1 MKISTIGID
10 LAKSVFAIH
19 GVDEKGETVLR
30 KTLRRSQ
37 VVSFF
42 AQLEPCLIGMEACSS
57 AHYWGRELAKLGH
70 DVRLMPP
77 SYVKAYVKR
86 GKTDA
91 IDAEASCEAVRRP
104 SMRFVPVKSAEE
116 QALLALHR
124 ARDLLVRQKTQ
135 IGNTIRGL
143 FAEFGFVAAP
153 GKEKLAALA
162 VLLGK
167 DDTRLPLLART
178 ALAPL
183 FRRFEELDVEIASL
197 ERQIV
202 AAHRG
207 NEASR
212 RLAAVPGIGPLTATA
227 LIASI
232 GDVSRFKSGRD
243 LAAWIGLTPQP
254 RSTGGKERL
263 GRVSKQGNRYLRRLL
278 VQGAMAVLFAG
289 MRRSVHTPWIA
300 GLLARKR
307 SPKVVA
313 LALANKM
320 ARIAWVLLAR
330 NEAYRPAA
338 SSAAA

>member
-10 LAKSVFAIH
+10 LAKQVFAIH
-19 GVDEKGETVLR
+19 GVDEKGATVVR

-37 VVSFF
+37 VLPFF
-42 AQLEPCLIGMEACSS
+42 TRLEPCLIGMEACSS

-70 DVRLMPP
+70 EVRLMPP

-104 SMRFVPVKSAEE
+104 NMRFVPVKSAEE
-116 QALLALHR
+116 QALLSLHR

-135 IGNTIRGL
+135 IANAIRGL
-143 FAEFGFVAAP
+143 FAEFGFVAGP
-153 GKEKLAALA
+153 GKAKLIALA
-162 VLLGK
+162 ELPGK
-167 DDTRLPLLART
+167 DDAKLPLLARR
-178 ALAPL
+178 AVAPL
-183 FRRFEELDVEIASL
+183 FRRFDELEGEIASL
-197 ERQIV
+197 ERHIV
-202 AAHRG
+202 VAHRG

-227 LIASI
+227 LIAAI
-232 GDVSRFKSGRD
+232 GDVSRFKCGRD

-254 RSTGGKERL
+254 QSSGGKERL

-289 MRRSVHTPWIA
+289 MRRGIHTPWVA
-300 GLLARKR
+300 GLLQRKR
-307 SPKVVA
+307 SPKIVA

-320 ARIAWVLLAR
+320 ARIAWALLAR

-338 SSAAA
+338 SSAA

>member
-1 MKISTIGID
+1 MKISTVGID
-10 LAKSVFAIH
+10 LAKTVFAIH
-19 GVDEKGETVLR
+19 GVDAKGQTVLR
-30 KTLRRSQ
+30 RTLRRSQ
-37 VVSFF
+37 VSSFF
-42 AQLEPCLIGMEACSS
+42 AKLEPCLIGMEACSS

-70 DVRLMPP
+70 EVRLMPP

-104 SMRFVPVKSAEE
+104 SMRFVPVKTVEE
-116 QALLALHR
+116 QALLTLHR

-135 IGNTIRGL
+135 TANTIRGL
-143 FAEFGFVAAP
+143 CAEFGVVAGA
-153 GKEKLAALA
+153 GKAKLSALA
-162 VLLGK
+162 VLVGS
-167 DDTRLPLLART
+167 DDTRLPSLARQ

-183 FRRFEELDVEIASL
+183 FHRLEELEADIVSL
-197 ERQIV
+197 ERQIIL
-202 AAHRG
+202 AHKG

-227 LIASI
+227 LIASV
-232 GDVSRFKSGRD
+232 GDVSRFKCGRD
-243 LAAWIGLTPQP
+243 LAAWIGLTPQA
-254 RSTGGKERL
+254 RSSGGKERL

-289 MRRSVHTPWIA
+289 MRRGLHTPWIA

-307 SPKVVA
+307 SPKLVA
-313 LALANKM
+313 LAVANKM

-330 NEAYRPAA
+330 NEAYRLVA
-338 SSAAA
+338 SSVGA

>member
-10 LAKSVFAIH
+10 LAKQVFAIH
-19 GVDEKGETVLR
+19 GVDESGKTVLR

-37 VVSFF
+37 VLTFF
-42 AQLEPCLIGMEACSS
+42 ARLEPCLIGMEACSS
-57 AHYWGRELAKLGH
+57 AHYWARELAKLGH

-104 SMRFVPVKSAEE
+104 NMRFVPIKSAEE
-116 QALLALHR
+116 QALLTVHR

-135 IGNTIRGL
+135 LANTIRGL
-143 FAEFGFVAAP
+143 LAEFGFVAGP
-153 GKEKLAALA
+153 GKEKLIALA

-167 DDTRLPLLART
+167 EEANLPVLARR
-178 ALAPL
+178 AVAPL
-183 FRRFEELDVEIASL
+183 IRRLEELEGDIAGL
-197 ERQIV
+197 ERQIIL
-202 AAHRG
+202 AHRG

-227 LIASI
+227 LIAAI

-254 RSTGGKERL
+254 QSSGGKERL

-278 VQGAMAVLFAG
+278 VQGAMSVLWAG
-289 MRRSVHTPWIA
+289 MKKRAHTPWIA

-307 SPKVVA
+307 SPKIVA

-320 ARIAWVLLAR
+320 ARIAWALLAR
-330 NEAYRPAA
+330 NEAYRLNAVSTAA
-338 SSAAA
+338 

>member
-1 MKISTIGID
+1 MGID
-10 LAKSVFAIH
+10 LGKSVFAIH

-30 KTLRRSQ
+30 KTLRRGQ
-37 VVSFF
+37 VLAFF
-42 AQLEPCLIGMEACSS
+42 AKLEPCLVGMEACSS

-70 DVRLMPP
+70 EVRLMPP

-86 GKTDA
+86 GKTDG

-116 QALLALHR
+116 QALLTLHR
-124 ARDLLVRQKTQ
+124 ARDLLVRQRTQ

-143 FAEFGFVAAP
+143 LAEFGFVAGP

-162 VLLGK
+162 VLLGRE
-167 DDTRLPLLART
+167 DTGLPVLVRH

-183 FRRFEELDVEIASL
+183 FRRFEKLDADIVSL

-202 AAHRG
+202 VVHKG

-212 RLAAVPGIGPLTATA
+212 RLSAVPGIGPLTATA

-232 GDVSRFKSGRD
+232 GDVSRFKCGRD

-254 RSTGGKERL
+254 RSSGGKERL

-289 MRRSVHTPWIA
+289 TRKGVHTPWIA
-300 GLLARKR
+300 ALLARKR
-307 SPKVVA
+307 SPKIVA

-330 NEAYRPAA
+330 NEIYRPSQ
-338 SSAAA
+338 SSAA

>member
-19 GVDEKGETVLR
+19 GVDEEGRSVLR
-30 KTLRRSQ
+30 RTLRRAQ
-37 VVSFF
+37 VLPFF
-42 AQLEPCLIGMEACSS
+42 TRLEPCLIGMEACSS

-70 DVRLMPP
+70 EVRLMPP

-104 SMRFVPVKSAEE
+104 SMRFVPIKSAEE
-116 QALLALHR
+116 QALLSLHR

-135 IGNTIRGL
+135 LANTIRGL
-143 FAEFGFVAAP
+143 FAEFGFVAGA

-162 VLLGK
+162 VLLGS
-167 DDTRLPLLART
+167 DDRRLPLLARN

-183 FRRFEELDVEIASL
+183 IHRLEELGAQIASL
-197 ERQIV
+197 ERQIIV
-202 AAHRG
+202 AHKG

-227 LIASI
+227 LIAAV
-232 GDVSRFKSGRD
+232 GDVSRFRCGRD
-243 LAAWIGLTPQP
+243 LAAWIGLTPRA
-254 RSTGGKERL
+254 RSSGGKERL

-289 MRRSVHTPWIA
+289 MRRGVHSPWIA
-300 GLLARKR
+300 GLMARKR
-307 SPKVVA
+307 SPKLVA

-330 NEAYRPAA
+330 NEAYRSAA
-338 SSAAA
+338 SSAP